1 MKAPMLRRS
10 ARRVIRFGL
19 ASLLLGAALSPS
31 AGLAA
36 DHVKIGIQ
44 RVMGYPGVPVALARG
59 YFAAEDIDPE
69 LVFFDAA
76 QPTAVAVAAGDVDV
90 GVAGISAAFYE
101 LAAGGR
107 LRIVAS
113 SGIEAPGFR
122 NIALFVSNA
131 AFAQGLDAAKKL
143 PGHSVAVTQFGSGLE
158 YELGSIAESNG
169 FAYDTVTIKAL
180 QANGNIIAALKGGTV
195 DAAVMPGTPGLGPAQ
210 AGALHLLGW
219 AGDLS
224 PRAMVSAAVAATAFA
239 DTKPEVLG
247 RFLSAYRE
255 GMRDF
260 HNAFADSADRPRQS
274 ADAPEVLAIMAAFTG
289 VPAEALAHAVPFA
302 DACGRVSLADVAH
315 QIEWH
320 RAHSRL
326 KTAVGAEKIIDK
338 RFALLFATPEGAR
351 SAP

>member
-1 MKAPMLRRS
+1 MTPPTLRRS
-10 ARRVIRFGL
+10 ASRAPRFAL
-19 ASLLLGAALSPS
+19 ASLILGAILSPS
-31 AGLAA
+31 AGFAA

-44 RVMGYPGVPVALARG
+44 RVMGYPGVPVAIARG
-59 YFAAEDIDPE
+59 YFAAEGIEPE

-76 QPTAVAVAAGDVDV
+76 QPTAVATAAGDVDV

-107 LRIVAS
+107 LRLVAS

-131 AFAQGLDAAKKL
+131 AFAHGLDAVKKL

-169 FAYDTVTIKAL
+169 FAYDAVTIKAL

-195 DAAVMPGTPGLGPAQ
+195 DAAVMPGTPGLAPAQ

-224 PRAMVSAAVAATAFA
+224 ERAMVSAVVAATAFA
-239 DTKPEVLG
+239 DTKPDTLA
-247 RFLSAYRE
+247 RFLNAYRE

-260 HNAFADSADRPRQS
+260 HRAFADSADRPQQS
-274 ADAPEVLAIMAAFTG
+274 ADAPEVLTIMAAFTG
-289 VPAEALAHAVPFA
+289 VPAEALAHAIPFA
-302 DACGRVSLADVAH
+302 DAQGRISLSDVAH

-320 RAHSRL
+320 RTHGRL
-326 KTAVGAEKIIDK
+326 KSAVDAEKIVDK
-338 RFALLFATPEGAR
+338 RFALLFPAAEHAGSAR
-351 SAP
+351 